1 MPKPS
6 HRMGHGSPAEWC
18 PGYQA
23 MDWQGALVSTPCGP
37 AVQAGDYYYDAQRGV
52 AVLIHRR
59 PGMVDLWPFYEELAD
74 HGEAL
79 LEEIDALWSEMR
91 KLQRQGTDGAQ
102 WLQLLMRGLRAET
115 RLGIVR
121 RVYEDPGLHCLVDVS
136 EALAFYGYDEALEV
150 LAEEGP
156 MKEVAEYPFHSLL
169 RAMASH
175 ASHAPYL
182 TVRPRPSG
190 AVSR

>member
-6 HRMGHGSPAEWC
+6 HAISHGSPAEWC

-37 AVQAGDYYYDAQRGV
+37 AVLEGDYYYDPQRGV
-52 AVLIHRR
+52 AVLIRRR
-59 PGMVDLWPFYEELAD
+59 PGLIDLGPFYEELARY
-74 HGEAL
+74 GEVL
-79 LEEIDALWSEMR
+79 LEEIDDLWSEMGQ
-91 KLQRQGTDGAQ
+91 LQRQGGEERQ
-102 WLQLLMRGLRAET
+102 WLHLLMRGLEAEA

-121 RVYEDPGLHCLVDVS
+121 RAYEDPGLHCLGDVS
-136 EALAFYGYDEALEV
+136 EALSLYGYDDALQV
-150 LAEEGP
+150 LAEIGP
-156 MKEVAEYPFHSLL
+156 MDEVAAYPFHSLL

-182 TVRPRPSG
+182 PVWPDPRG
-190 AVSR
+190 VL